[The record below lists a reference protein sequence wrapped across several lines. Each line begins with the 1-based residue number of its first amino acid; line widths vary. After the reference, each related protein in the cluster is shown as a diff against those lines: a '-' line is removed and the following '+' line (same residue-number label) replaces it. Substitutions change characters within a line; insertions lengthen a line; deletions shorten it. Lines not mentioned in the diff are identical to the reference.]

1 MGEEGIHL
9 RAAHLPGVSQAVE
22 AQEAP
27 QPLLTGVDRAAGVVP
42 HLQDSR
48 SRPFPP
54 HGPRQPCRSR
64 LQDESQRLPPPLN
77 QETLLFEPA
86 VPEVGALKAV
96 LAFPSTYSVGITSLG
111 YQVVWAS
118 LASRS
123 DVDVRRLF
131 TDQGDPPHRQLDLF
145 GLSLSWEL
153 DGPVLLDLL
162 EQLGIPLWSQERGER
177 DPIVFGGGP
186 VLTANPEPLA
196 PFFDAVL
203 LGDGELL
210 LPAFIDAIQAG
221 RRTPRAE
228 RLRALAQIPGI
239 YVPALYAPRYGADG
253 ELLGVEPI
261 EPGLPVTIAKQ
272 TWRGNTLSHS
282 TVITPEAAWPAI
294 HMVEVVRSCPELC
307 RFCLASYLTL
317 PFRTPS
323 LDDGLI
329 PAVEKGLAATQRL
342 GLLGA
347 SVTQHPQFADLLT
360 WLDGDRFEGTRV
372 SVSSVRAA
380 TVTPQLGRI
389 LAKRGS
395 KSLTIAIESG
405 SERMRRVVNKKL
417 ATEEI
422 FAAARYAREGGL
434 SGLKL
439 YGMAGLPTEDDA
451 DIEATADLLLAI
463 KAATPGLRLSLGVST
478 FVPKAHTPFQWEG
491 VRPEAEKRLKRLARR
506 LQPKGIELRP
516 ESYGWSVIQA
526 LLSRSDRRLAQVIA
540 AVHGRHGQLG
550 GWKAAYREAAAG
562 HQGAPPH
569 SSGGPMPPP
578 PPWQE
583 VIHASWSPD
592 RVLPWVHLEGPLPA
606 ATLAA
611 HRQQALADET
621 AALTP
626 A

>member
-1 MGEEGIHL
+1 M
-9 RAAHLPGVSQAVE
+9 
-22 AQEAP
+22 
-27 QPLLTGVDRAAGVVP
+27 
-42 HLQDSR
+42 
-48 SRPFPP
+48 
-54 HGPRQPCRSR
+54 
-64 LQDESQRLPPPLN
+64 
-77 QETLLFEPA
+77 
-86 VPEVGALKAV
+86 PELGALKAV

-210 LPAFIDAIQAG
+210 LPAFIDAVQA
-221 RRTPRAE
+221 RRQAPRAE

-239 YVPALYAPRYGADG
+239 YVPVLYAPRYGAAG
-253 ELLGVEPI
+253 ELLAVEPI
-261 EPGLPVTIAKQ
+261 EPGLPATIAKQ

-282 TVITPEAAWPAI
+282 TVITPEAAWPSI

-422 FAAARYAREGGL
+422 FAAARYAKEGGL
-434 SGLKL
+434 TGLKL

-526 LLSRSDRRLAQVIA
+526 LLSRSDRRLAPVIA
-540 AVHGRHGQLG
+540 AVRGRHGQLG
-550 GWKAAYREAAAG
+550 GWKAAYRDALAAAP
-562 HQGAPPH
+562 AALP
-569 SSGGPMPPP
+569 SP

-583 VIHASWSPD
+583 VIHQRWPHEKL
-592 RVLPWVHLEGPLPA
+592 LPWEHLEGPLPKS
-606 ATLAA
+606 LLQR
-611 HRQQALADET
+611 HHDEALE
-621 AALTP
+621 P
-626 A
+626 AKG